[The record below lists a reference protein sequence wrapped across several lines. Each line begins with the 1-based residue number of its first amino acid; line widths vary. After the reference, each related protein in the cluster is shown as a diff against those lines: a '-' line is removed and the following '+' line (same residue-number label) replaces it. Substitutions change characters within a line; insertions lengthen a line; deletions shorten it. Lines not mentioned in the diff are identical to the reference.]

1 MNDTQDAEP
10 GKGGKKASTGR
21 TILEY
26 VVLAVVAIAV
36 ALLIQAFLVKPYRI
50 PSESMEDTLLIGDR
64 VLVDRISWRFS
75 DPQRSDIIV
84 FHPPFV
90 GPVLIKR
97 VIGMPGDEISL
108 KDGAVYVN
116 GKQAGRTLCA
126 HAPRK
131 GRPCRRSRSTTGCR
145 GRCSSRTR
153 YPAGNYFVMGDN
165 RIDSGDSREFGPVP
179 RGQLVGKAFA
189 RYWPPGRIGG
199 VDYEMA
205 VAGRGRPEERFAFDL
220 AAAGADGAAV
230 AGADEAGRGCLA
242 GPLAVAAV
250 CLDYATLDEA
260 GREALSGLDDSKRL
274 TAPAS

>member
-10 GKGGKKASTGR
+10 GKGGKKASPGR

-75 DPQRSDIIV
+75 DPSRQDIVV
-84 FHPPFV
+84 FHPPFI

-97 VIGMPGDEISL
+97 VVGMPGDEISL

-116 GKQAGRTLCA
+116 GDRLDEPYVRTAGGEAVPTEPFDNGL
-126 HAPRK
+126 PWSLQQ
-131 GRPCRRSRSTTGCR
+131 PYTV
-145 GRCSSRTR
+145 
-153 YPAGNYFVMGDN
+153 PDGNYFVMGDN
-165 RIDSGDSREFGPVP
+165 RTDSGDSREFGPVP

-199 VDYEMA
+199 VD
-205 VAGRGRPEERFAFDL
+205 
-220 AAAGADGAAV
+220 
-230 AGADEAGRGCLA
+230 
-242 GPLAVAAV
+242 
-250 CLDYATLDEA
+250 
-260 GREALSGLDDSKRL
+260 
-274 TAPAS
+274 